1 MSNRHRTARKAKHE
15 RLRHPS
21 SAPVADLPPLL
32 IPTPNRES
40 TMTDLDLI
48 REFNANAALRSEF
61 GDVKT
66 YCAYRRAEIAG
77 FVKTN
82 RPVNTPPPA
91 DLDPERAEFRAIWD
105 GPLKDFQ
112 QFCPGG
118 FEGSFNLI
126 QAGKAQRAAKNAFPC
141 TSP

>member
-1 MSNRHRTARKAKHE
+1 MSNKHRSARKAKQD
-15 RLRHPS
+15 RLRHLAG
-21 SAPVADLPPLL
+21 APAAERPPLTPLENNTVNDEAL
-32 IPTPNRES
+32 IA
-40 TMTDLDLI
+40 
-48 REFNANAALRSEF
+48 EFNANAALRSEF
-61 GDVKT
+61 GDVDA

>member
-61 GDVKT
+61 GDVDA

-77 FVKTN
+77 LIKTP
-82 RPVNTPPPA
+82 RPVNTPPV
-91 DLDPERAEFRAIWD
+91 DEDPERAKFRALWD
-105 GPLKDFQ
+105 GPLKPHHHVM
-112 QFCPGG
+112 PGN
-118 FEGSFNLI
+118 FDPVSYTHLTL
-126 QAGKAQRAAKNAFPC
+126 P
-141 TSP
+141 TSDLV